1 MWQHGL
7 SEVEVRGDE
16 HVREAMESGYGVLIT
31 PNHPSHADAFALQ
44 EAADRL
50 GTPMYFMTAWQV
62 FAMTHRLGRHVL
74 RRHGCFSIN
83 REGHD
88 IRAFRQAVEVLE
100 RRDHPLVIFPEGEVF
115 HLNDRTMPF
124 RRGAATAALRA
135 ARRGGRPVACVPCG
149 IKFEY
154 VTDPTPRLLAVMT
167 RLERRMSWT
176 PRPDLPLARRLRR
189 FMERMLSVKEVERFG
204 ETRAGSAW
212 ERQEELLDAVLSPL
226 ELRHGLAGT
235 KGTLPERVKQVRRV
249 VISRSESTT
258 DKELRARLREDMDSL
273 FLVMQVFSYPADYLC
288 GTPSIE
294 RIAETLDK
302 LEEDV
307 LGVPSAGKRG
317 VRRAIVAFGEPVRVG
332 AFDSAPDAAR
342 RLTGELRNRV
352 QDLIEEIGRSQGGRS
367 RPGAEA
373 PARPADEPALSMPLA
388 G

>member
-1 MWQHGL
+1 
-7 SEVEVRGDE
+7 
-16 HVREAMESGYGVLIT
+16 MEDGHGVLIT

-88 IRAFRQAVEVLE
+88 LRAFRQAVEVLE

-135 ARRGGRPVACVPCG
+135 VRRGGRPVACVPCG

-154 VTDPTPRLLAVMT
+154 VTDPTPRLLEIMA

-189 FMERMLSVKEVERFG
+189 FMERMLSIKEVERFG
-204 ETRAGSAW
+204 ETRIGSAR
-212 ERQEELLDAVLSPL
+212 ERQEQLLDAVLSPL
-226 ELRHGLAGT
+226 ELRHGLAGI

-249 VISRSESTT
+249 VISRSEGTT
-258 DKELRARLREDMDSL
+258 DQEVRDRLREDMDSL

-288 GTPSIE
+288 GSPSIE

-307 LGVPSAGKRG
+307 LGVPNAGKRG
-317 VRRAIVAFGEPVRVG
+317 VRRATVAFGEPVRVG
-332 AFDSAPDAAR
+332 AFDAVPGAAR
-342 RLTGELRNRV
+342 WLTDELQDRV
-352 QDLIEEIGRSQGGRS
+352 QGLIDEIGRSGDSRS
-367 RPGAEA
+367 RSAAEA
-373 PARPADEPALSMPLA
+373 SVRSSDESAVPMPLA